1 MSNGARASKLFGDLY
16 VIRKGWNARKSKGAR
31 VRKQFS
37 EDDLSKL
44 KKEQAMKKEK
54 RREEEST
61 SEKVQLEKDRAVM
74 REIATRSNAG
84 IRHIEVFTNLIEYAI
99 TNSLSVT
106 IIEMKKRLKPEDAV
120 KEWRTIRGWCGKNA
134 PKICAIT
141 IGRKP
146 KGWWSLRVLVVGG
159 KEDEDCYKPALAL
172 HSYLMLKRG
181 WVTSDHAGSQ
191 EAKNLEEHYLTRL
204 SSEEETFDQYVP
216 EMYEVYRASLRMPKS
231 TRTYRTKEAFNILE
245 AMNVDPGDIPSL
257 VVNWVGQGCSPSGVA
272 LCRVIMKE
280 GRIVGAKMI
289 DKTFDDEDED
299 DGWFITGDEP
309 MVSEDF

>member
-1 MSNGARASKLFGDLY
+1 MMSNRARASKLFGDLY
-16 VIRKGWNARKSKGAR
+16 VIWKGWNERKSKGAR

-74 REIATRSNAG
+74 REIAIRSNAG
-84 IRHIEVFTNLIEYAI
+84 IRHIVVFTNLIEYAI
-99 TNSLSVT
+99 ANSLSVT

-181 WVTSDHAGSQ
+181 WVTSDPAGSK

-204 SSEEETFDQYVP
+204 SSSEVTLDQYVP
-216 EMYEVYRASLRMPKS
+216 EMYEVYRASLSMPKS
-231 TRTYRTKEAFNILE
+231 TRTYRTEEAFNILAE
-245 AMNVDPGDIPSL
+245 GELGVDDIPSL
-257 VVNWVGQGCSPSGVA
+257 VVNDEGKGCSPSGVA
-272 LCRVIMKE
+272 LCKGIIE
-280 GRIVGAKMI
+280 NGRLIGCKLLGE
-289 DKTFDDEDED
+289 TFDNED
-299 DGWFITGDEP
+299 DGWFITGDEARVP
-309 MVSEDF
+309 EEF